1 MSKQGMFVLLP
12 SLLILLSGLATPAH
26 GNLSLFNQQ
35 IPSAFILA
43 GANSDREQDGLIGP
57 VRRVRT
63 ETAKITTKGGQP
75 SEGARAVLETTTY
88 DIKGGKVDT
97 AYFLTASGAL
107 TGKENYKYDDK
118 GNIVEMTLH
127 DTDGSVLTKEVYAYE
142 FDAVGNWTKM
152 TTSVA
157 VIEGGKV
164 THEPTEVTYR
174 SIAYYLEENV
184 AKMAQP
190 AASIG
195 DTPNAGVT
203 APAITPSIVS
213 AANKTNQP
221 VKSVAATVTKSSAQ
235 RTSNKAAALPTV
247 TALNKVNVQPASLS
261 SINAPAA
268 AVSSNQ
274 SASVAVE
281 GDAPSRPMMRGPLK
295 PVSGGLLNGRATN
308 LPMPVYPEIAKR
320 ARTTGMVTVEVV
332 IDATGK
338 VIAAKAVS
346 GPSMLHQAAE
356 RAATQ
361 ARFSPTLLSGQPVK
375 VAGVIN
381 YNFALSQ

>member
-1 MSKQGMFVLLP
+1 MSKQAMLVLLL
-12 SLLILLSGLATPAH
+12 SLLILSSGLATPAH
-26 GNLSLFNQQ
+26 GSVSLFNQQ
-35 IPSAFILA
+35 MPSAFILA

-97 AYFLTASGAL
+97 AYFLSASGAL
-107 TGKENYKYDDK
+107 TGKETYKYDDK

-127 DTDGSVLTKEVYAYE
+127 NTDGSVLTKEIYAYE
-142 FDAVGNWTKM
+142 SDAVGNWTKM

-157 VIEGGKV
+157 VIEGGRV

-184 AKMAQP
+184 AKMVQP
-190 AASIG
+190 APS
-195 DTPNAGVT
+195 AGVVPNVGAD
-203 APAITPSIVS
+203 APTITPSIAG
-213 AANKTNQP
+213 AANTSNPP
-221 VKSVAATVTKSSAQ
+221 VKSTAATGTKSSAK
-235 RTSNKAAALPTV
+235 RASNKAAALPTV
-247 TALNKVNVQPASLS
+247 MALNKINVQPAFLS
-261 SINAPAA
+261 SINTPPL

-274 SASVAVE
+274 RASVAVE
-281 GDAPSRPMMRGPLK
+281 GDAPSRPVIRAPLK

-308 LPMPVYPEIAKR
+308 LPIPVYPEIAKR
-320 ARTTGMVTVEVV
+320 ARATGMVTVEVV

>member
-1 MSKQGMFVLLP
+1 MSKQAMLILLP
-12 SLLILLSGLATPAH
+12 SILILSSGFATPAH
-26 GNLSLFNQQ
+26 GRLSLFNRHM
-35 IPSAFILA
+35 PSEFIFA
-43 GANSDREQDGLIGP
+43 GASSDREQDGLIGP

-75 SEGARAVLETTTY
+75 SEGSRAVLETTTY

-107 TGKENYKYDDK
+107 TGKETYKYDDK

-127 DTDGSVLTKEVYAYE
+127 NTDGSVLTKEVYAYE

-152 TTSVA
+152 TTAVA
-157 VIEGGKV
+157 VVEGGKV

-184 AKMAQP
+184 AKMVQV
-190 AASIG
+190 AASV
-195 DTPNAGVT
+195 GVT
-203 APAITPSIVS
+203 PTAPAIAPAITPNI
-213 AANKTNQP
+213 AGTDNKTNPP
-221 VKSVAATVTKSSAQ
+221 VKSAAATVTKSSAK
-235 RTSNKAAALPTV
+235 RASNKAAALPTV
-247 TALNKVNVQPASLS
+247 MALNKVNVQPASLS
-261 SINAPAA
+261 SISAPPP
-268 AVSSNQ
+268 VISTNQ

-295 PVSGGLLNGRATN
+295 PISGGLLNGRATN

-320 ARTTGMVTVEVV
+320 ARATGMVTVEVV

-338 VIAAKAVS
+338 VIAAKAVK

>member
-1 MSKQGMFVLLP
+1 
-12 SLLILLSGLATPAH
+12 
-26 GNLSLFNQQ
+26 
-35 IPSAFILA
+35 
-43 GANSDREQDGLIGP
+43 
-57 VRRVRT
+57 
-63 ETAKITTKGGQP
+63 
-75 SEGARAVLETTTY
+75 
-88 DIKGGKVDT
+88 
-97 AYFLTASGAL
+97 ASGAL
-107 TGKENYKYDDK
+107 TGKETYKYDDK

-127 DTDGSVLTKEVYAYE
+127 NTDGSILTKEVYAYE

-184 AKMAQP
+184 AKMVQP
-190 AASIG
+190 AASVG
-195 DTPNAGVT
+195 VVPNAGAD
-203 APAITPSIVS
+203 APAITLSS
-213 AANKTNQP
+213 AGAANKTNPP
-221 VKSVAATVTKSSAQ
+221 VKSAAAVTPKSSAK
-235 RTSNKAAALPTV
+235 RVSNKAAALPTV
-247 TALNKVNVQPASLS
+247 MALNKVNVQPASLS
-261 SINAPAA
+261 SITAPPL
-268 AVSSNQ
+268 VISSNQ

-295 PVSGGLLNGRATN
+295 PISGGLLNGRATN

-320 ARTTGMVTVEVV
+320 ARATGMVTVEVV

-338 VIAAKAVS
+338 VIAAKAVK

>member
-1 MSKQGMFVLLP
+1 MSKQAMLVLLP
-12 SLLILLSGLATPAH
+12 SLLILSSGLATPTH
-26 GNLSLFNQQ
+26 GNLLLFNQQ
-35 IPSAFILA
+35 MPSAFILA
-43 GANSDREQDGLIGP
+43 GTNSDREQDGLMGP

-107 TGKENYKYDDK
+107 TGKETYKYDDK

-127 DTDGSVLTKEVYAYE
+127 NIDGSVLTKEVYAYE
-142 FDAVGNWTKM
+142 FDTVGNWTKM

-157 VIEGGKV
+157 VVEGGKV

-174 SIAYYLEENV
+174 AIAYYLEENV
-184 AKMAQP
+184 AKMVQVASAVGLTPTAP
-190 AASIG
+190 AI
-195 DTPNAGVT
+195 
-203 APAITPSIVS
+203 APAITPNT
-213 AANKTNQP
+213 AGTDNKTNPP
-221 VKSVAATVTKSSAQ
+221 VKSAAAPVTKSSAK
-235 RTSNKAAALPTV
+235 RASNKAAALPTAM
-247 TALNKVNVQPASLS
+247 ALNKVNVQPASLS
-261 SINAPAA
+261 SINAPPPV
-268 AVSSNQ
+268 VSSNQ

-281 GDAPSRPMMRGPLK
+281 GDAPPRPVMRGPLK

-308 LPMPVYPEIAKR
+308 LPMPVYPELAKR
-320 ARTTGMVTVEVV
+320 ARTTGVVTVEVV

-338 VIAAKAVS
+338 VIAAKAVK